1 MMKKTVPVL
10 LMSAALLCG
19 CSYFSKINPFGGDE
33 QKTEEMQNS
42 KVNAFLWQAATEKLG
57 FMPLEESSE
66 SDGLIITA
74 WTGLQGYPDQKFKLE
89 ARVTTKALRAD
100 GIDVTGLSRTRE
112 GKGWREEPLKP
123 EMCQA
128 IELEILEQARILYR
142 KSLAD

>member
-1 MMKKTVPVL
+1 MMIKTVPVL
-10 LMSAALLCG
+10 LMSVALLSG
-19 CSYFSKINPFGGDE
+19 CSYFSKLNPFGGDE
-33 QKTEEMQNS
+33 QKIEETQDL
-42 KVNAFLWQAATEKLG
+42 KVNAFLWQAAMDKLG

-66 SDGLIITA
+66 NEGLIITA

>member
-1 MMKKTVPVL
+1 
-10 LMSAALLCG
+10 
-19 CSYFSKINPFGGDE
+19 
-33 QKTEEMQNS
+33 MQNS

-74 WTGLQGYPDQKFKLE
+74 WTGLQGYPNQKFKLE

-100 GIDVTGLSRTRE
+100 GIDVTGLSRTKE

>member
-19 CSYFSKINPFGGDE
+19 CSYLSEINPSGGYE
-33 QKTEEMQNS
+33 HETTEMQNS

-100 GIDVTGLSRTRE
+100 GIDVTGLSRTKE
-112 GKGWREEPLKP
+112 GKGWREEPLKQ
-123 EMCQA
+123 EMCQG